1 MSLAAA
7 LLAAALLPPV
17 IADPRAGPSPW
28 RVAEADAA
36 ADGAATGYLVRL
48 PEQPDDAWLRATVAL
63 GSRGASLVLVVAAP
77 PAAELLAYFDGVLVE
92 PAPSLAEFADVRAGL
107 GGLPLLV
114 TATDASTAVA
124 ALAAGASAVLV
135 PAPPPAW
142 EVEFGGLLPEPLP
155 ARSAAGPLAT
165 AMRGRDLA
173 AVVGLPAGFAGGDVT
188 LSGTWYGEVGLVG
201 GAARLPAR
209 RTGEDLV
216 VVLPAMAGGG
226 VLVAERP
233 PEAVEQLGTM
243 EVRGD
248 RVPSAAEVLARHQRQ
263 AARQELAAGTWHAVQ
278 RLLVR
283 VWIPEVARGFEV
295 ALEGPAFRDGALGT
309 DWEITR
315 AWVDGV
321 EWRVDDLPDLPL
333 IEPERPR
340 VPPLALRLEPGWRY
354 ELRGAVERGG
364 RPCWE
369 LAFASRDA
377 GKTSRTGVA
386 WLDRETFGLV
396 ALEERAEGLPGEVR
410 STHAIT
416 TYRRLDLGQV
426 PLWLPVSVVADDLV
440 AAFGG
445 SATVRRELT
454 LSDLEVGPAG
464 FAAERAAA
472 WAGSHRMWRERAQGT
487 VKLVPDGQGGRVEG
501 GGEER
506 AQWFL
511 LGGVFWDPG
520 LDYPLP
526 VVGVQGQDFR
536 FRGRDEQLRVL
547 IGGVINDAAWTVRR
561 GQTELTVRGFVQL
574 LAFENSYFEA
584 GEELEGEA
592 VKTSR
597 QRLGVGVARPFGP
610 VRLGLEAD
618 AVWLGFSGADD
629 TAADFVVPG
638 DTFEGVLRLEAT
650 VPLGATSL
658 SATVEGGRR
667 ADWQPWGIAGAEPLR
682 DDWRRWRLA
691 IVHEV
696 TPFPLARLHLDAQLL
711 GGEDLDRFSAYTPA
725 RFTGL
730 RLRGI
735 ASDLLVAERVAAVSG
750 SLALPLSRRVRG
762 EVGVGAAWARDEE
775 SGYAA
780 EPLAGISVGVS
791 VRGPWRTLLKAE
803 VAYPV
808 ITPGERGPV
817 VEINL
822 LRPLTV
828 GR

>member
-1 MSLAAA
+1 MSLTAA

-17 IADPRAGPSPW
+17 IADPRVGPSEW
-28 RVAEADAA
+28 RESGRAA
-36 ADGAATGYLVRL
+36 AGETAAAGYLVRL
-48 PEQPDDAWLRATVAL
+48 PERVDDAWLAATVAL
-63 GSRGASLVLVVAAP
+63 GSRGAALVLVVATP
-77 PAAELLAYFDGVLVE
+77 PAPELLAYFDGVLVE
-92 PAPSLAEFADVRAGL
+92 PAPPAAEFADLRARL

-114 TATDASTAVA
+114 TAADAAGTVA
-124 ALAAGASAVLV
+124 ALGAGASAVLV
-135 PAPPPAW
+135 PSPPAGW
-142 EVEFGGLLPEPLP
+142 EAELAGLLPEPVA
-155 ARSAAGPLAT
+155 ARAGSGELAT

-173 AVVGLPAGFAGGDVT
+173 TLVGLPAGFPGGDVT
-188 LSGTWYGEVGLVG
+188 LPGNWYGEAGVIG
-201 GAARLPAR
+201 GATQLPSRSA
-209 RTGEDLV
+209 GDNLV
-216 VVLPAMAGGG
+216 VTLPPLPGGG
-226 VLVAERP
+226 VLVAARP
-233 PEAVEQLGTM
+233 PEAIEQLGTV
-243 EVRGD
+243 EVRGE
-248 RVPSAAEVLARHQRQ
+248 RTPTAGEVLARHQRQ
-263 AARQELAAGTWHAVQ
+263 AARQELAAGTWRAEQ

-295 ALEGPAFRDGALGT
+295 ALEGPAFRDGTLGT
-309 DWEITR
+309 DWEIAR

-321 EWRVDDLPDLPL
+321 EWRVEDLPDLPL

-340 VPPLALRLEPGWRY
+340 VPPFALRLEPGWHY
-354 ELRGAVERGG
+354 ELHGAAERDG

-369 LAFASRDA
+369 LAFTSREEGDASRA
-377 GKTSRTGVA
+377 GTA

-410 STHAIT
+410 STRAVT
-416 TYRRLDLGQV
+416 SYRRLDVGEV
-426 PLWLPVSVVADDLV
+426 PAWLPVAVVADDLV

-454 LSDLEVGPAG
+454 LAGLEVAPSA

-472 WAGSHRMWRERAQGT
+472 WSGANRMWRERPQGT

-501 GGEER
+501 SGEER

-511 LGGVFWDPG
+511 LGGLFWDPG

-526 VVGVQGQDFR
+526 VVGVQGQDFH
-536 FRGRDEQLRVL
+536 FRGRDEQLRML

-561 GQTELTVRGFVQL
+561 GQTELTLRGFVQL

-584 GEELEGEA
+584 GEEVEGEA

-618 AVWLGFSGADD
+618 AVYLGFARADD
-629 TAADFVVPG
+629 TADDFVVPN
-638 DTFEGVLRLEAT
+638 DTFEGVVRLEAT
-650 VPLGATSL
+650 APLGATTL
-658 SATVEGGRR
+658 SASVEGGKRF
-667 ADWQPWGIAGAEPLR
+667 DWQPWGLGGGEALR
-682 DDWRRWRLA
+682 DEWRRWRLA
-691 IVHEV
+691 VVHET
-696 TPFPLARLHLDAQLL
+696 TPFPLAKLHLDAQLL
-711 GGEDLDRFSAYTPA
+711 GGADLDRFSAYTPA

-735 ASDLLVAERVAAVSG
+735 ASDLLVAERVAAVAG

-762 EVGVGAAWARDEE
+762 EIGVGAAWARDEE
-775 SGYAA
+775 SGYDA
-780 EPLAGISVGVS
+780 EPLAGIGVGVS
-791 VRGPWRTLLKAE
+791 VRGPWRTLVKAE

-808 ITPGERGPV
+808 LTPGERGAV
-817 VEINL
+817 VEVSV

>member
-1 MSLAAA
+1 MSLTAA

-17 IADPRAGPSPW
+17 IADPRAGPSTW
-28 RVAEADAA
+28 QVADP
-36 ADGAATGYLVRL
+36 GAAVDSAAPGYLVSL
-48 PEQPDDAWLRATVAL
+48 PERVDDAWLRATVAL
-63 GSRGASLVLVVAAP
+63 GSRGAALVLVVSAP
-77 PAAELLAYFDGVLVE
+77 PAPELLAYFDGVLVE
-92 PAPSLAEFADVRAGL
+92 PAPAVTDFAELRARL

-114 TATDASTAVA
+114 TAADAAGAVA
-124 ALAAGASAVLV
+124 ALGAGAAAVLV
-135 PAPPPAW
+135 AALPAAW
-142 EVEFGGLLPEPLP
+142 EAEFAGLLPEPLP
-155 ARSAAGPLAT
+155 ARAASGALAT

-173 AVVGLPAGFAGGDVT
+173 TVVGLPGGFAGGDVT
-188 LSGTWYGEVGLVG
+188 MPGSWYGEVGLVDG
-201 GAARLPAR
+201 PARLPVR
-209 RTGEDLV
+209 RAGDDLV
-216 VVLPAMAGGG
+216 VTVPPLPGGG
-226 VLVAERP
+226 VLIAARPAE
-233 PEAVEQLGTM
+233 AIEQLGTV
-243 EVRGD
+243 EVRGE
-248 RVPSAAEVLARHQRQ
+248 RPPTAAEVLARHQRQ
-263 AARQELAAGTWHAVQ
+263 AARQELAAGTWRAEQ

-295 ALEGPAFRDGALGT
+295 ALEGPVFRDGTLGT
-309 DWEITR
+309 DWEIAR

-321 EWRVDDLPDLPL
+321 EWRVEDLPDLPL

-340 VPPLALRLEPGWRY
+340 VPPFALRLEPGWRY
-354 ELRGAVERGG
+354 ELRGAAERDG

-369 LAFASRDA
+369 LAFASREEGEASRA
-377 GKTSRTGVA
+377 GTA

-410 STHAIT
+410 STRAVT
-416 TYRRLDLGQV
+416 SYRRLDVGEV
-426 PLWLPVSVVADDLV
+426 PAWLPVTVVADDLV

-454 LSDLEVGPAG
+454 LAGLEVAPAG

-472 WAGSHRMWRERAQGT
+472 WSGVNRMWRERPQGT

-511 LGGVFWDPG
+511 LGGLFWDPG

-526 VVGVQGQDFR
+526 VIGVQGQDFR

-561 GQTELTVRGFVQL
+561 GQTELTLRGFVQL

-584 GEELEGEA
+584 GEEVEGEA
-592 VKTSR
+592 LKTMR

-618 AVWLGFSGADD
+618 AVRLDFSRADD
-629 TAADFVVPG
+629 TAADFVVPN

-650 VPLGATSL
+650 APIGATTL
-658 SATVEGGRR
+658 SASVEGGRR
-667 ADWQPWGIAGAEPLR
+667 SDWQPWGIAGAEPLHEE
-682 DDWRRWRLA
+682 WRRWRLA
-691 IVHEV
+691 VVHEV
-696 TPFPLARLHLDAQLL
+696 TPFPLAKLHVDAQLL
-711 GGEDLDRFSAYTPA
+711 GGADLDRFSAYTPA

-762 EVGVGAAWARDEE
+762 EVGIGAAWARDRE
-775 SGYAA
+775 SGYDA
-780 EPLAGISVGVS
+780 EPLAGIGVGVS

-808 ITPGERGPV
+808 VTPGERGPV
-817 VEINL
+817 VEVSL